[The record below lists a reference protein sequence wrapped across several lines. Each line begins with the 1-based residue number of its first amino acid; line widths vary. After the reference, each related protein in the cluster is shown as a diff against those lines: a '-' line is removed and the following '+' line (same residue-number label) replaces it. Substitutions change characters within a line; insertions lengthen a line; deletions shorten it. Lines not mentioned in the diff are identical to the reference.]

1 MVGERRRS
9 RGSQGEHTV
18 KQEEVLPKS
27 VVVQETRE
35 ERLSKEWM
43 VRRVMDYLG

>member
-9 RGSQGEHTV
+9 RGSQEEHTV
-18 KQEEVLPKS
+18 KQEGLPKS